1 MSFVSKSY
9 WCWTFLKI
17 YLTFFPPI
25 KLYLCPYWCSLVMV
39 GIANLFYWNTQL
51 NYCEIFLIIISQEMK
66 RIQIIQDREK
76 YISVLIIIK
85 LPTVVINTD
94 YDLFVTEITMT
105 RSSLKIKIFWLSLQ
119 YFPGFLRKKL
129 LSIKTKQNFD

>member
-1 MSFVSKSY
+1 
-9 WCWTFLKI
+9 
-17 YLTFFPPI
+17 
-25 KLYLCPYWCSLVMV
+25 MV

-66 RIQIIQDREK
+66 RIQIFQDREK

-119 YFPGFLRKKL
+119 YFPGFLRTKL
-129 LSIKTKQNFD
+129 LSIKRKQNFD